1 MNLRHFNLITLG
13 SIATCALLAGC
24 QTTDGLAPLDEAS
37 TQDGLVRVESKA
49 VDALYRRPEA
59 TLASYS
65 KLLLHPVEVQ
75 FAKNWDPSSNGS
87 ALYQMHEPDREKI
100 KSELAEVFAEVFRR
114 DLEKGGYPLVNEPG
128 ADVLE
133 IRAAIVN
140 LYINAPDVSM
150 QTAGRT
156 KVYTTDAGEMTLIAQ
171 LHDSVTGQLLAR
183 AYDRRAGSQSG
194 VWEWSNSVTNT
205 AEAKRIISTWSTALR
220 KALDA
225 SRAPG

>member
-1 MNLRHFNLITLG
+1 MLSAIAACTLLG
-13 SIATCALLAGC
+13 GC
-24 QTTDGLAPLDEAS
+24 QTTGPSPIDEAS
-37 TQDGLVRVESKA
+37 TNEGLVRVESKV
-49 VDALYRRPEA
+49 VDALYRRPDA
-59 TLASYS
+59 TLAGYS

-75 FAKNWDPSSNGS
+75 FAKNWDPASGGS
-87 ALYQMHEPDREKI
+87 ALYQMNEPDREKI
-100 KSELAEVFAEVFRR
+100 KSELANVFAEVFKR
-114 DLEKGGYPLVNEPG
+114 DLEKGGYALVNEPG

-133 IRAAIVN
+133 MRAAIVN

-150 QTAGRT
+150 ETAGRT
-156 KVYTTDAGEMTLIAQ
+156 RVYTADAGEMTLIAQ

-183 AYDRRAGSQSG
+183 AYDRRAGPQSG
-194 VWEWSNSVTNT
+194 QWQWSNSVTNT